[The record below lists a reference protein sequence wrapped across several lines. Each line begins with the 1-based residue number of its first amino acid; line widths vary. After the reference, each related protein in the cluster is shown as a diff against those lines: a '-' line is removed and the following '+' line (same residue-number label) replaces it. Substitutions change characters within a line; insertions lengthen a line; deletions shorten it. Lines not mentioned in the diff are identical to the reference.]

1 MVERF
6 GSETMPRSLPSLP
19 RNPRAMSDSPKR
31 PPRPTP
37 PGGWSLPLAYWQDEV
52 AQARER
58 VRVIRSTP
66 GDAPSTGSASA
77 LEELAVVLEQL
88 SVAEEELRAQNDELE
103 RAQSVLD
110 AERLRYR
117 ELFDHAP
124 VPYIVTDRSGI
135 IRAANGAASSLL
147 RCRADRLPGK
157 PLAVFTRALSRRR
170 LRAALNTIVDADD
183 PVMFALTIASRDGRL
198 HRTEINAA
206 AVRDL
211 HGALV
216 EIRWLLVD
224 RTAQTRKEKRRRTRS
239 RRLEALVEERT
250 MELRREQTLK
260 DDLLATVSHEFRT
273 ALAAIGGYAELLD
286 LGVHGELT
294 VSQRG
299 DVAHIQQAFHHL
311 SRVVED
317 LLSYANVSA
326 GRLSMEIGD
335 VLMFDVVRGLSDLVA
350 PQAAARDVT
359 LRLEP
364 IDPRL
369 AARADAERLRQ
380 VLLNL
385 LSNAVKFTRPH
396 GTVQL
401 ACRADDHHV
410 YIDIVDS
417 GEGIPAESRE
427 TIFEPFI
434 RLKTRSSS
442 GTGLG
447 LTISRSLARA
457 MGGDVTV
464 AESTAAGSRF
474 VVQLQRSTTFAQPH
488 ASA

>member
-1 MVERF
+1 
-6 GSETMPRSLPSLP
+6 
-19 RNPRAMSDSPKR
+19 MSDAPKHST
-31 PPRPTP
+31 RPTP

-58 VRVIRSTP
+58 FRVIRSMP
-66 GDAPSTGSASA
+66 SDAQSPSSVTA
-77 LEELAVVLEQL
+77 LEELAVVFEQL

-103 RAQSVLD
+103 RAQAVLD

-124 VPYIVTDRSGI
+124 VPYIVTDGSGI
-135 IRAANGAASSLL
+135 IRAANGAASSAL

-157 PLAVFTRALSRRR
+157 PLAVFTKDLSRRR
-170 LRAALNTIVDADD
+170 LRSALTKIVQADD
-183 PVMFALTIASRDGRL
+183 PVTFALTIVARDGRP
-198 HRTEINAA
+198 HRMEINAA

-224 RTAQTRKEKRRRTRS
+224 RTAQARKERRRRTRS
-239 RRLEALVEERT
+239 RRLEALVDQRT
-250 MELRREQTLK
+250 AELRREQTLK

-273 ALAAIGGYAELLD
+273 ALAAIGGYADLLE

-299 DVAHIQQAFHHL
+299 DVTHIQRAFQHL

-326 GRLSMEIGD
+326 GRLSMEVGD
-335 VLMFDVVRGLSDLVA
+335 VLMLDVVRGLFDLVA
-350 PQAAARDVT
+350 PQAATRGVT
-359 LRLEP
+359 LRLES
-364 IDPRL
+364 IDPRI

-385 LSNAVKFTRPH
+385 LSNAVKFTPPH
-396 GTVQL
+396 GTVRL
-401 ACRADDHHV
+401 ACRADEHHV
-410 YIDIVDS
+410 YVDITDS
-417 GEGIPAESRE
+417 GEGIPAESRD
-427 TIFEPFI
+427 TIFDPFV
-434 RLKTRSSS
+434 RLKTRSSA

-464 AESTAAGSRF
+464 AESSPTGSRF
-474 VVQLQRSTTFAQPH
+474 VVQLDRSTALAQSH
-488 ASA
+488 GSA